1 MRSDA
6 VPPIHDATASRIDA
20 LTGVTEAALVIGLRR
35 GDPVSITTLFHA
47 YFPPLVVFVR
57 RYVGSVDE
65 AEELVAALFAR
76 LWERRATWAPSHTI
90 ESYLFASVRNAA
102 LNAQRAARR
111 EAAMHSAA
119 VENASPSVLGGEA
132 RPLPDES
139 DEDAAVIAMRAAAT
153 HALAQLPEASRVIL
167 EMRWTRQMSY
177 EEIAEVLGSTAGAV
191 QRQHSR
197 VMARLRTLVDQANA

>member
-1 MRSDA
+1 MHPDA
-6 VPPIHDATASRIDA
+6 VSPINDAGASRIDA
-20 LTGVTEAALVIGLRR
+20 LTGITESVLVLGLRR
-35 GDPVSITTLFHA
+35 GDPGSVTTLFHA

-76 LWERRATWAPSHTI
+76 LWERRATWAPCHTI

-102 LNAQRAARR
+102 LNAQRTARR
-111 EAAMHSAA
+111 EAAMRSAA
-119 VENASPSVLGGEA
+119 VENESPAVLGGEA
-132 RPLPDES
+132 HPLPDES
-139 DEDAAVIAMRAAAT
+139 DEDTAVASMRAAAA
-153 HALAQLPEASRVIL
+153 HALMQLPESSRVIL
-167 EMRWTRQMSY
+167 EMRWTRQMKY

-197 VMARLRTLVDQANA
+197 ILARLRALVDQANA